1 MYLWKMLLIGAAA
14 GTVNGIFGAGGGMV
28 LIPLLTVFAVLEE
41 KALFPASVCIM
52 LPICC
57 LSLLIYC
64 NQSPLPFQAALPYLI
79 GSIAGG
85 ILAGIFGRNIPT
97 LWLHRALGAMI
108 LWGGIRY
115 LC

>member
-1 MYLWKMLLIGAAA
+1 MYLWKMLLVGAAA
-14 GTVNGIFGAGGGMV
+14 GAINGIFGAGGGMV
-28 LIPLLTVFAVLEE
+28 LIPLLTTFAVLEE

-57 LSLLIYC
+57 ISLLIYGAHA
-64 NQSPLPFQAALPYLI
+64 SLPFQAALPYLI

-85 ILAGIFGRNIPT
+85 ILAGIIGSKIPT
-97 LWLHRALGAMI
+97 LWMHRALGAII